1 MCQPTE
7 VQPWHRPGTVP
18 VLDDAE
24 RWVRNQTMEASD
36 SGKRLPGT
44 AASSTTPL
52 WMTAR
57 HAPAGR

>member
-1 MCQPTE
+1 
-7 VQPWHRPGTVP
+7 VP

-24 RWVRNQTMEASD
+24 RWVRSQTMEAND
-36 SGKRLPGT
+36 GGKRPAGT
-44 AASSTTPL
+44 AASTTPL